1 MMKSNKGMI
10 ALAHN
15 GNHTNAGEIR
25 ARMEAQGS
33 IFQTSSDTEVI
44 VHLIAQSREHTLPE
58 AIADALRR
66 VEGAFSLVMMSNDRR
81 PKGMVAPY
89 LLSEDASETVWGL
102 AVFEDQQ
109 TYRDNANDPE
119 QDVQYR
125 RFRELLEADPEWH
138 DGSIDAFRT
147 S

>member
-1 MMKSNKGMI
+1 MYGSVFRMRPKSGM
-10 ALAHN
+10 
-15 GNHTNAGEIR
+15 
-25 ARMEAQGS
+25 AQ
-33 IFQTSSDTEVI
+33 Q
-44 VHLIAQSREHTLPE
+44 
-58 AIADALRR
+58 LRD
-66 VEGAFSLVMMSNDRR
+66 VMMSNDRR
-81 PKGMVAPY
+81 PKGMVAAY

-109 TYRDNANDPE
+109 TYRDNASDPE

-138 DGSIDAFRT
+138 DGSIDALRT

>member
-1 MMKSNKGMI
+1 MYGSVFRMRPKSGM
-10 ALAHN
+10 
-15 GNHTNAGEIR
+15 
-25 ARMEAQGS
+25 AQ
-33 IFQTSSDTEVI
+33 Q
-44 VHLIAQSREHTLPE
+44 
-58 AIADALRR
+58 LRD
-66 VEGAFSLVMMSNDRR
+66 VMMNNDRR
-81 PKGMVAPY
+81 PKGMVAAY

-138 DGSIDAFRT
+138 DGSIDAFLT
-147 S
+147 A